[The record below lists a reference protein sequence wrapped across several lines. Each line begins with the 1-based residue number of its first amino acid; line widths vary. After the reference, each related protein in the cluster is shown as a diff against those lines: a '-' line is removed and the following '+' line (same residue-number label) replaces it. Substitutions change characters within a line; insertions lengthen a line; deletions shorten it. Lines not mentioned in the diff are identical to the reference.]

1 VNLSNHKTRFAVIGC
16 GSIGLRHV
24 RNLLELQAG
33 HVLAFDIRE
42 EARNAVAALGRVE
55 TVDEIDS
62 LWRAGA
68 QVAFVTASTDLH
80 VSLAIQAARHDC
92 HLFIEKPLS
101 HSRDG
106 VDDLCTEVERRGLIA
121 MVACNMRF
129 HPGPAKIKSLLE
141 AGIIGNP
148 IAARIQC
155 GSYLPRWR
163 PQQDYRLSY
172 SASPVHGG
180 IVLDGIH
187 EIDLAVWYFGSAKVA
202 AAVHLPASPIGL
214 DTDGLSEILLY
225 HACGTLS
232 SVHLN
237 FIQRDY
243 RRTCQV
249 IGAQGTIYWD
259 FADTDVRVFGPS
271 GNLVETHRLNADR
284 VVNQMYIDELKH
296 FLSAVEQGVPTSN
309 PLRQSAS
316 VLDIA
321 LVAREPQR
329 RIT

>member
-1 VNLSNHKTRFAVIGC
+1 MNMSKQKTRFAVIGC

-33 HVLAFDIRE
+33 PVLAFDLRE
-42 EARNAVAALGRVE
+42 EARKAAAALGRVE
-55 TVDEIDS
+55 AVDDLDA
-62 LWRAGA
+62 LWRAGPQA
-68 QVAFVTASTDLH
+68 AFVTALTDMH
-80 VSLAIQAARHDC
+80 VPLAIQAARHDC

-101 HSRDG
+101 HSREG
-106 VDDLCTEVERRGLIA
+106 VDELCAEVERRRLIA

-141 AGIIGNP
+141 SGAIGNP

-155 GSYLPRWR
+155 GAYLPRWR
-163 PQQDYRLSY
+163 PQQDYFQSY

-180 IVLDGIH
+180 IILDGIH
-187 EIDLAVWYFGSAKVA
+187 EIDLAVWYFGPATVA
-202 AAVHLPASPIGL
+202 AAVHLAARPIGL
-214 DTDGLSEILLY
+214 ETDGVSEILLR

-237 FIQRDY
+237 FVQRDY

-249 IGAQGTIYWD
+249 IGTQGTIYWD
-259 FADTDVRVFGPS
+259 FADPSVRVFGPS
-271 GNLVETHRLNADR
+271 GDPSDTHRLDAGW

-296 FLSAVEQGVPTSN
+296 FLDAIENGIQTVN
-309 PLRQSAS
+309 PLRQAAAA
-316 VLDIA
+316 LDIA

-329 RIT
+329 RLS